1 MRDRPAGGADVPP
14 AVLVL
19 TGGLVHLV
27 HQLAVL
33 RDLPEL
39 APAPRPAGDPSPPPA
54 PPAIGL
60 LVTGVLRHDPQALAR
75 VHGAIARWLPA
86 LRQLDPLAFGGVRLL
101 AQEDEVAT

>member
-1 MRDRPAGGADVPP
+1 MSDRPAGGADAPP

-39 APAPRPAGDPSPPPA
+39 LALQVLPVLP
-54 PPAIGL
+54 
-60 LVTGVLRHDPQALAR
+60 VLRELT
-75 VHGAIARWLPA
+75 
-86 LRQLDPLAFGGVRLL
+86 
-101 AQEDEVAT
+101 AQPVLQD

>member
-1 MRDRPAGGADVPP
+1 MNDRPAGGAGSPA

-39 APAPRPAGDPSPPPA
+39 APAPGPSASP

-60 LVTGVLRHDPQALAR
+60 LVTGVLRRDPLALEA
-75 VHGAIARWLPA
+75 VHGAIERCSPGQAG
-86 LRQLDPLAFGGVRLL
+86 LRG
-101 AQEDEVAT
+101 